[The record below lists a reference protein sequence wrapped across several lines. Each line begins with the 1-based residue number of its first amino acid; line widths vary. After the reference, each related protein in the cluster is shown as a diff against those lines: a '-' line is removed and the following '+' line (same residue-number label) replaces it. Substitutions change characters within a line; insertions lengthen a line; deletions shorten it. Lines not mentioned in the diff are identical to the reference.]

1 LKYRSSTDIIAMI
14 LNATLFGETKGKIIT
29 KAQLN
34 YTQLKMYLP
43 LLIEKRLVEEN
54 VYTDKTI
61 GYQTTEK
68 GRIFLKIYNDGRVFD
83 LTNSNHIVDKIKD
96 CIIV

>member
-1 LKYRSSTDIIAMI
+1 MAMI

-34 YTQLKMYLP
+34 CTQLKMYLP
-43 LLIEKRLVEEN
+43 SLIEKRLIEQI
-54 VYTDKTI
+54 DFSDQTI
-61 GYQTTEK
+61 VYQTTDK
-68 GRIFLKIYNDGRVFD
+68 GRIFLKIYNEGRVFD

>member
-1 LKYRSSTDIIAMI
+1 MAMI

-34 YTQLKMYLP
+34 CTQLKTYLP
-43 LLIEKRLVEEN
+43 SLIETLLIEQIDF
-54 VYTDKTI
+54 TDQTI
-61 GYQTTEK
+61 IYQTTEK
-68 GRIFLKIYNDGRVFD
+68 GRLFLKMYNEGRVFD

-96 CIIV
+96 CITI

>member
-1 LKYRSSTDIIAMI
+1 MAMI
-14 LNATLFGETKGKIIT
+14 LNATLFGETKRKIIT

-43 LLIEKRLVEEN
+43 SLIEKQLIEEI
-54 VYTDKTI
+54 YFTDQTI
-61 GYQTTEK
+61 VYQTTER
-68 GRIFLKIYNDGRVFD
+68 GRIFLKMYNDGRVFD

-96 CIIV
+96 CITV

>member
-1 LKYRSSTDIIAMI
+1 MATI

-34 YTQLKMYLP
+34 CTQLKTYLP
-43 LLIEKRLVEEN
+43 SLIEKLLIEQI
-54 VYTDKTI
+54 DFSDQTI
-61 GYQTTEK
+61 VYQTTEK

-83 LTNSNHIVDKIKD
+83 LTNSNHIVDKVKD
-96 CIIV
+96 CITI

>member
-1 LKYRSSTDIIAMI
+1 MI
-14 LNATLFGETKGKIIT
+14 LNATLFGETKGKIII

-43 LLIEKRLVEEN
+43 LLIEKRLIEEI
-54 VYTDKTI
+54 VLTDKTT

>member
-1 LKYRSSTDIIAMI
+1 MAMI

-43 LLIEKRLVEEN
+43 SLIEKQLIEEI
-54 VYTDKTI
+54 YFTDQTI
-61 GYQTTEK
+61 VYQTTER
-68 GRIFLKIYNDGRVFD
+68 GRIFLKMYNDGRVSD

-96 CIIV
+96 CITV

>member
-1 LKYRSSTDIIAMI
+1 MAMI

-43 LLIEKRLVEEN
+43 SLIEKQLIEEI
-54 VYTDKTI
+54 YFTDQTI
-61 GYQTTEK
+61 VYQTTER
-68 GRIFLKIYNDGRVFD
+68 GRIFLKMYNDGRVFD
-83 LTNSNHIVDKIKD
+83 LTNSNHIVDNQK
-96 CIIV
+96 

>member
-1 LKYRSSTDIIAMI
+1 MI
-14 LNATLFGETKGKIIT
+14 LNATLFGETKGKIII

-43 LLIEKRLVEEN
+43 LLIEKRLIEEI
-54 VYTDKTI
+54 VLTDKTT

-68 GRIFLKIYNDGRVFD
+68 GRIFLKIYNEGHVFD